1 MSTTTEK
8 PPISFPLAEKAAKDG
23 VFDLN
28 EGFVISAPTA
38 TGKSRIGMEVMRRF
52 CHTKYPLEMGMY
64 IVPFKALADEVYLQL
79 KEMLPGAKLAIKTG
93 DYDVEPNLA
102 ELDVVVA
109 TYESAEGL
117 LRQGENLVWPRV
129 VVADE
134 ISYISDRG
142 RGVRIEGLLS
152 HLSRMKSIKIYSL
165 SAVLKE
171 PSKVVNWLGNTSTV
185 KLLKGTDD
193 DRPSKLYPF
202 PVPYSEGS
210 KDAVVLK
217 LVKEWLPKG
226 NIIVFCDT
234 KADTRNLSL
243 LLGNVVWESMTSD
256 EREKAKRFADQLRF
270 DFPYLVDMPER
281 VAKGVAYHN
290 ADLEPDLRKLISKG
304 FAGKTIKLACATT
317 TLSAGINLP
326 ARTVIIRDTKRRH
339 IHLLPPSEV
348 LNMLGRAGRPGL
360 DREGNGFYLMEAGY
374 NSRPNEAE
382 FVQRVQAR
390 QVEDLTSALPL
401 SNTNMMIF
409 ILATIARSRRTNRK
423 DLMSAF
429 KATFWAIN
437 SGIRLPD
444 IVPDKNGLITLLSS
458 YAQEDVT
465 IDHRSCTFRDG
476 TFSARG
482 GSQSYD
488 ISFSE
493 SSMYCS
499 CPGYRFNKRCK
510 HLGFLA
516 HEVLAGTLGQKFP
529 DAKGVVLAHL
539 DQLVEAQ
546 PGYRIANALW
556 RVLEYGFVLETKDE
570 VTQEGNLTLT
580 RDGTQAL
587 VSYLLSMGHIRKLKD
602 RIKAIQSNPRDHA
615 EIIRWALQ
623 DLPAPTE
630 DTEDEDEST
639 ERLLK
644 KFLEELYPF
653 HAYLNGRYYRDAYLK
668 FPKLV
673 KPYLVARDRLA
684 QILNAYLAFCPPENK
699 ELREMIL
706 VAKRRIEYGC
716 PESGLPLAVL
726 NFEEISRPEI
736 IQKLNAGGIRN
747 VWNLSKAGYS
757 LVAKVTGISSLDSA
771 KLVERAVKTAELL
784 KDFPND
790 KPGIFR
796 LSQRAGIS
804 VDDLLSYCKPR

>member
-1 MSTTTEK
+1 MNFPLTEK
-8 PPISFPLAEKAAKDG
+8 ATKAG
-23 VFDLN
+23 VFELA

-38 TGKSRIGMEVMRRF
+38 TGKSRIGMDVMKKF
-52 CHTKYPLEMGMY
+52 CETKYPVELGMY
-64 IVPFKALADEVYLQL
+64 IVPFKALADEVHLTL
-79 KEMLPGAKLAIKTG
+79 KELLPGRKIAIKTG

-102 ELDVVVA
+102 DLDVVVA

-117 LRQGENLVWPRV
+117 LRQGESVVWPRV

-134 ISYISDRG
+134 ISYISDRE

-152 HLSRMKSIKIYSL
+152 YLAKRKNVRIYSL

-171 PSKVVNWLGNTSTV
+171 PSKVVNWLGSTTKV
-185 KLLKGTDD
+185 NLLKGTDA
-193 DRPSKLYPF
+193 DRPSKLETS

-210 KDAVVLK
+210 KDAVVIK
-217 LVKEWLPKG
+217 LVKEWLPRG

-234 KADTRNLSL
+234 KADTRNLSQL
-243 LLGNVVWESMTSD
+243 LSTIVWETMPPG
-256 EREKAKRFADQLRF
+256 EREKAKRFADQLRL
-270 DFPYLVDMPER
+270 DFPYMIDMPER
-281 VAKGVAYHN
+281 IEKGVAYHN
-290 ADLEPDLRKLISKG
+290 ADLEPELRKLISKG
-304 FAGKTIKLACATT
+304 FADRTIKLVCATT

-326 ARTVIIRDTKRRH
+326 ARTVIVRDTKRRH
-339 IHLLPPSEV
+339 MHLIPVSET

-360 DREGNGFYLMEAGY
+360 DSEGTGFYLMQAGY
-374 NSRPNEAE
+374 NSRPDETD
-382 FVQRVQAR
+382 FVKKVQGR
-390 QVEDLTSALPL
+390 EVEDLVSSLPL
-401 SNTNMMIF
+401 SNTNLMVF
-409 ILATIARSRRTNRK
+409 ILATVSRAGRINRK
-423 DLMSAF
+423 ELMSAF
-429 KATFWAIN
+429 KSTFWAVN
-437 SGIRLPD
+437 SGVKLPD
-444 IVPDKNGLITLLSS
+444 TVPDKGGLISLLSS
-458 YAQEDVT
+458 YAQEDVI
-465 IDHRSCTFRDG
+465 IDHRSCSFREG
-476 TFSARG
+476 TLSARG
-482 GSQSYD
+482 GSQSYE

-499 CPGYRFNKRCK
+499 CPGYRFNRRCK

-516 HEVLAGTLGQKFP
+516 HEVLAGTLSQKFG
-529 DAKGVVLAHL
+529 DARGVILAHM

-556 RVLEYGFVLETKDE
+556 RLIEYGFVVETKDE
-570 VTQEGNLTLT
+570 ETQEESLTLA

-587 VSYLLSMGHIRKLKD
+587 VSYLLSMGHIRKLRD
-602 RIKAIQSNPRDHA
+602 RIRAIQSNPRDHS
-615 EIIRWALQ
+615 EVIRWALQ
-623 DLPAPTE
+623 DLPAPIE

-673 KPYLVARDRLA
+673 KPYLVAKDRLA

-699 ELREMIL
+699 DLREMIL
-706 VAKRRIEYGC
+706 IAKRRIEYGC

-726 NFEEISRPEI
+726 NFEEIPRPDM

-747 VWNLSKAGYS
+747 VWDLSGADYS
-757 LVAKVTGISSLDSA
+757 LVAKIAGISSVDSA
-771 KLVERAVKTAELL
+771 KLVERAMKTAELL
-784 KDFPND
+784 KDFPTD

-796 LSQRAGIS
+796 LSQRAGVS
-804 VDDLLSYCKPR
+804 VDDLLSYCKPG